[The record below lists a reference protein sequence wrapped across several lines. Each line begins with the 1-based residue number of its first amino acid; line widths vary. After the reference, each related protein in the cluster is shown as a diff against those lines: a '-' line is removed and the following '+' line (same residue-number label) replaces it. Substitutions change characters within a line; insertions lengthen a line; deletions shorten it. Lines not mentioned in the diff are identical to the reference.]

1 MRFQASIKVFRKTG
15 IESFLIDLGLQDVN
29 IVKFHPP
36 SPNGYGATDFASL
49 QCTGY
54 LIMSQKGG

>member
-36 SPNGYGATDFASL
+36 SPNGYGATDFA
-49 QCTGY
+49 Y
-54 LIMSQKGG
+54 L